1 MVNQLVSGRRLV
13 FLRSKFEISVP
24 DLVGIHCFPPWN
36 RCLSVFYNSCISSKM
51 PNLTKKGWHDKGW
64 SFRVQALVLKTSR
77 DWTFANPNML
87 KELLYG
93 SGKMPARSGRLWSF
107 LVLSVLIYSTFWV
120 LFIMQVEYVFCRLLH
135 GDQCKSK
142 KNPIWEIAH
151 FLVFFQSRCATVQL
165 RNISVTSTNKAKLE
179 IRKFFTLIFE
189 WSGF

>member
-1 MVNQLVSGRRLV
+1 
-13 FLRSKFEISVP
+13 
-24 DLVGIHCFPPWN
+24 
-36 RCLSVFYNSCISSKM
+36 
-51 PNLTKKGWHDKGW
+51 
-64 SFRVQALVLKTSR
+64 
-77 DWTFANPNML
+77 ML

-151 FLVFFQSRCATVQL
+151 FLVFFNLDVPMDVSSGRFPKYF
-165 RNISVTSTNKAKLE
+165 NFGKLLNE
-179 IRKFFTLIFE
+179 IRHNAETKIMEEMLQIVE
-189 WSGF
+189 HSDS